1 MPYNEKI
8 EQRINNLEISSKCD
22 KKKMFG
28 GVCYLT
34 NGNMAFG
41 IYKDFLI
48 VRLEKT
54 DSEKYLK
61 QKYVKP
67 FDITGKVM
75 KGWVMVEPDGF
86 KTKDK
91 LIKWAN
97 RGIEFA
103 EKLPPK

>member
-1 MPYNEKI
+1 
-8 EQRINNLEISSKCD
+8 
-22 KKKMFG
+22 MFG

-48 VRLEKT
+48 VRLEKA
-54 DSEKYLK
+54 DSEEYLK

-103 EKLPPK
+103 EKLEIVSMEELKKHAIDMI